1 VSRKRVL
8 LGFSIIAGGVCASL
22 PFLRETPLSVPSGD
36 PVASPSPAPIV
47 HLVQSPVAT
56 AAPTAPPLATESP
69 AQKVPAG
76 PSPYIDDGSQ
86 RLERSNPPGIA
97 TAAPL
102 EEITASPKDKI
113 ASLPLLPVSF
123 QVKQPDEFHAEPWQ
137 PAKLAEGPTVPAR
150 EYKIRK
156 TDTLEDLALRFLG
169 SADKAGELF
178 EANRGVL
185 KDRHILPLGAVIR
198 IPAGGIDPPAESS
211 ETDLQP
217 IGQPGN

>member
-1 VSRKRVL
+1 MARKRVL

-22 PFLRETPLSVPSGD
+22 PFLRETPLTLPAKD
-36 PVASPSPAPIV
+36 PVVPTSPDLVVHVAQPPPAGPSSPSLAKE
-47 HLVQSPVAT
+47 QSP
-56 AAPTAPPLATESP
+56 PEI
-69 AQKVPAG
+69 PAG

-86 RLERSNPPGIA
+86 RLGRDNSAGTL

-102 EEITASPKDKI
+102 EEITASPKEKV

-137 PAKLAEGPTVPAR
+137 PAKLAEGPVVPAR
-150 EYKIRK
+150 QYKIRK

-169 SADKAGELF
+169 SPDKADELF
-178 EANRGVL
+178 EANRSVL
-185 KDRHILPLGAVIR
+185 KDRHVLPLGAVIR
-198 IPAGGIDPPAESS
+198 IPAGGIDPPAETS